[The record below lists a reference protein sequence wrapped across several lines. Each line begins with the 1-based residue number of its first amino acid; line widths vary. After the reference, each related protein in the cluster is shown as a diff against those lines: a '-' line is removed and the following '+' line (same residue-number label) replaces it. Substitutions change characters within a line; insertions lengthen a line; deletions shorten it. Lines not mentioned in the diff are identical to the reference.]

1 MAKNRIEFWFK
12 DRNDLYRQ
20 LPVNPEEIDYSSPY
34 GMNTVSIT
42 NLGDVAIPGERGLKQ
57 ITFSSFFPKF
67 YNPSYCEY
75 EGGPSPWEW
84 VKRIELWRDERRN
97 IRLIIT
103 GTPISIPVFISEFT
117 INPERAG
124 HPGDIYYTIT
134 LLEYRPTLAK
144 ITEQKPTANTAAT
157 TESVV
162 PTKKTNRPPSEKTA
176 SKTYTVKSGDTLWK
190 IAKSLYGDG
199 SKYKTIYDAN
209 KKVIGKNPDIIK
221 PGQKLVIP

>member
-20 LPVNPEEIDYSSPY
+20 LPVNPPEIDFSSPY
-34 GMNTVSIT
+34 GMNTVSIAA
-42 NLGDVAIPGERGLKQ
+42 LGDVAIPGERGLKQ

-97 IRLIIT
+97 IRLIIA
-103 GTPISIPVFISEFT
+103 GTQISIPVFISEFT
-117 INPERAG
+117 INPEPAG

-134 LLEYRPTLAK
+134 LTEYRPVLVKK
-144 ITEQKPTANTAAT
+144 IANQQKKSTSTKSAS
-157 TESVV
+157 SVKAGER
-162 PTKKTNRPPSEKTA
+162 PKSDKTK
-176 SKTYTVKSGDTLWK
+176 SKTYTVKKGDSLYL
-190 IAKSLYGDG
+190 IAKSEYNDG
-199 SKYKTIYDAN
+199 TQWRKIYDAN
-209 KKVIGKNPDIIK
+209 VKTIGKNANVLK
-221 PGQKLVIP
+221 VGQKLVIP